1 MKLLGS
7 TKKMI
12 NKNKSGENVHHLEIN
27 EAVLVHWNIVNK
39 NYQRNSRVVPNKLFG
54 QLLDI

>member
-12 NKNKSGENVHHLEIN
+12 NKNKSGENVHQLEIN
-27 EAVLVHWNIVNK
+27 EAVLVH
-39 NYQRNSRVVPNKLFG
+39 
-54 QLLDI
+54 